1 MQECVTEAGLLVLD
15 GVWYSAGTRSQCSPQ
30 QWDKWSRGAAAAAA
44 VEAPLAPPQPV
55 QEVARHR
62 THNTVCNEPEAVTF
76 PLLDSKTPP
85 GRAEPLPSTQCFVCF
100 ALLNQHCWR
109 HWTHRDAAR
118 ARGSPGAFKFTV
130 KHYTHAEEVNETHP
144 VGKAVC
150 LAPEWTRAV
159 HALVL
164 LPLAP
169 PPCLTLSS
177 QVRVCP
183 ADHRERQKTK
193 VNKKWMA
200 IKKKKNKIGKIVH
213 RTLTLFSETSAE
225 DLSDNL
231 SCL

>member
-30 QWDKWSRGAAAAAA
+30 QWDKWSRRAAAAA
-44 VEAPLAPPQPV
+44 VEVPLAPPQPV

-62 THNTVCNEPEAVTF
+62 THNIVGNEPEAVTF

-85 GRAEPLPSTQCFVCF
+85 GRAEPLPSAQCFVCF

-109 HWTHRDAAR
+109 HWMHRDAAR
-118 ARGSPGAFKFTV
+118 ARGSPGAFKCTV
-130 KHYTHAEEVNETHP
+130 KRYTHAEEVNETHP

-200 IKKKKNKIGKIVH
+200 IN
-213 RTLTLFSETSAE
+213 
-225 DLSDNL
+225 
-231 SCL
+231 